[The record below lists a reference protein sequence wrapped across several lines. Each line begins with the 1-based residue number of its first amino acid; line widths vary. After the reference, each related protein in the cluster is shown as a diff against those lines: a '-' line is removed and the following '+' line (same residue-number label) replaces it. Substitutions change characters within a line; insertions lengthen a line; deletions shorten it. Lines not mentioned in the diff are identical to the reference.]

1 MTAQLKATLTTAQL
15 KAVRDGVAAR
25 GSSGLWVSGLF
36 LFSMLLLF
44 VGERLL
50 AGTGTPRLVLGVLAG
65 LGMLGALAVRLVRR
79 GKVPVGARKVEGLI
93 LVCYAGAVVAVL
105 LYLGQSELVM
115 EPLQASG
122 ALAAGKTAER
132 LQGAL
137 YALFPVIW
145 LCSMLPLLF
154 AEISY
159 APMDLNRTVEVKRVV
174 RSAGSGLVVAT
185 TVCMAFLFNF
195 IASEYDKK
203 VDLSYFKTTRPSE
216 SSRKMVQNLSVQT
229 RAVLFFPGA
238 NEVQEQVEGYF
249 QELEAASNK
258 FKVEVR
264 DHALEPTLAKE
275 YSVSDNGVVVLVQGK
290 KNQQVQLGT
299 KLERAKGK
307 LKKLDSE
314 FQGAFLKLSRA
325 SKVAYLTVGHEER
338 SGEDRDKMAGS
349 SIRMLRDA
357 LQKLNYQVRDLGI
370 SEGLANE
377 VPADATLVIIVGPR
391 KAFMDSEDK
400 ALVKYLGAGGK
411 VMLLIDPETGL
422 DMAGLLGPMGLKYTP
437 VTLAHDR
444 LHIRATYTPADRH
457 FLITNRFSSHASVSS
472 LSQNASRLSMVLL
485 GAGRLDEIPA
495 ADPKDKPSVQ
505 FTVHAMPDTFADED
519 GDHAFTAGKEKRGAF
534 ELGAVSTVQVP
545 GAKGDKA
552 QGRLLVLGDSDVAT
566 DQVLRQ
572 VVGAGAFVMDGI
584 KWLGGDEKIIGETAS
599 EEDIRIVHSRKED
612 QIWFYLT
619 IFAMP
624 ALVLGGGLLFTLR
637 RRRRS

>member
-1 MTAQLKATLTTAQL
+1 MSALNKGPSVTRT
-15 KAVRDGVAAR
+15 VAAH
-25 GSSGLWVSGLF
+25 GISGLWISGLF
-36 LFSMLLLF
+36 LFSMVLLF

-50 AGTGTPRLVLGVLAG
+50 AGTGTPRLVLGALGGAG
-65 LGMLGALAVRLVRR
+65 LVSALVARLVRR
-79 GKVPVGARKVEGLI
+79 GKVPAEARKVEGL
-93 LVCYAGAVVAVL
+93 LLLCYVGGVVSVL
-105 LYLGQSELVM
+105 IYLGQSDLVM
-115 EPLQASG
+115 DPLKASG
-122 ALAAGKTAER
+122 TLAGGKTAEH

-145 LCSMLPLLF
+145 LCSLLPLLF

-159 APMDLNRTVEVKRVV
+159 APMDLERTVERKRIM
-174 RSAGSGLVVAT
+174 RSAGSGLVVAA
-185 TVCMAFLFNF
+185 TVCMAFAFNF
-195 IASEYDKK
+195 ISSEFDKK

-325 SKVAYLTVGHEER
+325 SKVAYMTVGHDER
-338 SGEDRDKMAGS
+338 SGQDRDKLAGS
-349 SIRMLRDA
+349 SVRMLRDA

-370 SEGLANE
+370 AEGLANE
-377 VPADATLVIIVGPR
+377 VPADATLVIMAGPR
-391 KAFMDSEDK
+391 KPLMAAEEQ
-400 ALVKYLGAGGK
+400 ALVKYLRGGGK
-411 VMLLIDPETGL
+411 VMLLLDPEPGL
-422 DMAGLLGPMGLKYTP
+422 EMAGLLGPMGLKYTP
-437 VTLAHDR
+437 VPLAHDR
-444 LHIRATYTPADRH
+444 MHIRATFTPADRY
-457 FLITNRFSSHASVSS
+457 FLLTNRFSSHASVSS
-472 LSQNASRLSMVLL
+472 LSQNSSRLSMVLL
-485 GAGRLDEIPA
+485 GAGRLDEVPPS
-495 ADPKDKPSVQ
+495 DPTNKPSVQ
-505 FTVHAMPDTFADED
+505 FTVHAMPDTWPDED
-519 GDHAFTAGKEKRGAF
+519 GDHAFTAGKEKRGSF
-534 ELGAVSTVQVP
+534 ELGAVSVVKVK
-545 GAKGDKA
+545 GAKDDKD
-552 QGRLLVLGDSDVAT
+552 QGRLLVLADSDVAT

-572 VVGAGAFVMDGI
+572 VMGAGAYVMDGI
-584 KWLGGDEKIIGETAS
+584 KWLGGDEEIIGETVS

-624 ALVLGGGLLFTLR
+624 VLVLGGGIAFTLR